1 MPDYRIIGRESRDM
15 LGEGP
20 CWSPARGCLFWVD
33 IMAPALRQIELA
45 SDTVTSWA
53 MPERIGWAIER
64 EGRDD
69 LVIGLKSGFAE
80 LSLEPFSIRPIGDP
94 EPDLP
99 DNRLNDAKV
108 DSHGRIWA
116 GSKDDRDELASG
128 ALHRLDP
135 DLSWSTHDEGYQ
147 VTNGPTFSP
156 DGRTL
161 YHTDSGARTVYAFDL
176 SPDGALSGKRVF
188 LRFEEDWG
196 YPDGMTTDSEGG
208 LWIAHW
214 GGARISRFRAD
225 ASLDRSIMLPAS
237 NITSIAFAGEAL
249 DRMFVTSASLGVENE
264 EHAGALFE
272 VFAGAT
278 GLPSR
283 RFAG

>member
-1 MPDYRIIGRESRDM
+1 MPDYRIIRREGRDV

-20 CWSPARGCLFWVD
+20 YWSSSRGCLFWVD
-33 IMAPALRQIELA
+33 IMAPALRRIDLA
-45 SDTVTSWA
+45 GDTVTSWA

-69 LVIGLKSGFAE
+69 FIIGLKSGFAE
-80 LSLEPFSIRPIGDP
+80 LSLEPFAIRPIGDP

-108 DSHGRIWA
+108 DAHGRIWA
-116 GSKDDRDELASG
+116 GSKDDRDEQASG
-128 ALHRLDP
+128 RLHRLDP
-135 DLSWSTHDEGYQ
+135 DLRWSTHDDGYQ
-147 VTNGPTFSP
+147 VTNGPAFSP

-176 SPDGALSGKRVF
+176 SADGTLSDKRVF

-214 GGARISRFRAD
+214 GGARISRFRPD
-225 ASLDRSIMLPAS
+225 ASLDRSIMLPAN
-237 NITSIAFAGEAL
+237 NITSIAFAGDAL
-249 DRMFVTSASLGVENE
+249 DRMFVTSAAIGAEDE
-264 EHAGALFE
+264 DHAGALFE

>member
-1 MPDYRIIGRESRDM
+1 MPDYRIIARESRDA

-20 CWSPARGCLFWVD
+20 YWSPARGCLFWVD
-33 IMAPALRQIELA
+33 IMAPALHRIELA
-45 SDTVTSWA
+45 NDKVTSWA

-69 LVIGLKSGFAE
+69 FIIGLKSGFAE
-80 LSLEPFSIRPIGDP
+80 LSLDPFAIRPIGDP

-108 DSHGRIWA
+108 DVEGRIWA
-116 GSKDDRDELASG
+116 GSKDDRDEQASG
-128 ALHRLDP
+128 QLHRLDP
-135 DLSWSTHDEGYQ
+135 DFRWSTHDGGYQ

-156 DGRTL
+156 DGRIL
-161 YHTDSGARTVYAFDL
+161 YHTDSGARTIYAFDL
-176 SPDGALSGKRVF
+176 ASDGALSNKRTF

-208 LWIAHW
+208 LWMAHW

-225 ASLDRSIMLPAS
+225 ASLDRSIMLPAT

-249 DRMFVTSASLGVENE
+249 DRMFVTSASLGVEDE

-283 RFAG
+283 GFAG